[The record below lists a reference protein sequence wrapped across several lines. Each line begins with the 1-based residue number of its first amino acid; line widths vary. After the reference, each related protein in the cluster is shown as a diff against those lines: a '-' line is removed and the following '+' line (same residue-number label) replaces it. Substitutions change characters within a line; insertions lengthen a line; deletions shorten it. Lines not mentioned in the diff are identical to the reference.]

1 MPSFDEDKELSAR
14 DHVILEIRML
24 FKLLDDACN
33 HKRKTSLVIQPLA
46 GRGQGHS
53 LVLSRRK
60 LYIIGICIG
69 LLEIK

>member
-1 MPSFDEDKELSAR
+1 
-14 DHVILEIRML
+14 ML
-24 FKLLDDACN
+24 FKLLDDAYY
-33 HKRKTSLVIQPLA
+33 HKHKTSLVIEPLA